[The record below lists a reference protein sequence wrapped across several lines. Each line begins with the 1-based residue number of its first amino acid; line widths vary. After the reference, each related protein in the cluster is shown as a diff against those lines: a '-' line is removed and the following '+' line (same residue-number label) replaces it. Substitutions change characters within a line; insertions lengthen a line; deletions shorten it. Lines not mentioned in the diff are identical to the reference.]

1 MERRK
6 RKFRCGAMLLVVLCF
21 LFPAVSQARG
31 LSGFAKSSRAEPSA
45 SSASLLAGTGSTFS
59 EVWKSL
65 LDLLGGVLG
74 GGTDGTP
81 PPPEGDNRGGID
93 PNGACGS
100 NP

>member
-6 RKFRCGAMLLVVLCF
+6 QKFRYGAVLGVVLCL

-31 LSGFAKSSRAEPSA
+31 WSGIVRVNRAEPPA
-45 SSASLLAGTGSTFS
+45 SSASLSAGTGSAFS

-65 LDLLGGVLG
+65 LDLLGGLIG
-74 GGTDGTP
+74 GDGT
-81 PPPEGDNRGGID
+81 PPEGDNRGTID
-93 PNGACGS
+93 PNGICG

>member
-6 RKFRCGAMLLVVLCF
+6 RKFRCGAMLLIVLWF

-31 LSGFAKSSRAEPSA
+31 LSGFAQSRRAEPSA
-45 SSASLLAGTGSTFS
+45 SSASPFVGTGSAFS

-74 GGTDGTP
+74 DGTT
-81 PPPEGDNRGGID
+81 PPPEGDNRGTID
-93 PNGACGS
+93 PNGICGS